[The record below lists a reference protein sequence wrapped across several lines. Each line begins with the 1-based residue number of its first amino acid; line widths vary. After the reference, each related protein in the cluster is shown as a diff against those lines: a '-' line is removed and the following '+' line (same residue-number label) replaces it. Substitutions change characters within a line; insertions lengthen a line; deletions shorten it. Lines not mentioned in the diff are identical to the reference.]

1 MDLLQMGSTL
11 QFVHMLFHIT
21 FSHSFHIK
29 HETILFVGADI
40 WFSTGGVLHEFQG
53 ISRGSQI

>member
-40 WFSTGGVLHEFQG
+40 WFSTGGVLHEF
-53 ISRGSQI
+53 